1 MQIAVSYVPVS
12 VWEIPVK
19 DISMPCIK
27 KEIDPY
33 LKTTNTKIDKIR
45 KQHDNAF

>member
-19 DISMPCIK
+19 DILMPCIK
-27 KEIDPY
+27 KENRS
-33 LKTTNTKIDKIR
+33 LFK
-45 KQHDNAF
+45 DNKYKD